1 VLVLVLDLP
10 IGNLLPDC
18 IFPEERKGAKDAK
31 IAKEISDHSRASC
44 RSRARRS
51 RPDRLR
57 AGSSDQGSFAA
68 FALLRVFAFF
78 RSGLTSRISALDID
92 RLSERR
98 RAEPAAA
105 AAPRRGFEG
114 MDVDVDD
121 RRRPLLQLVR
131 ELGVLGLLAI

>member
-1 VLVLVLDLP
+1 MHLS
-10 IGNLLPDC
+10 GGTQR
-18 IFPEERKGAKDAK
+18 RKGCKDRKGSFGPLAGIVQ
-31 IAKEISDHSRASC
+31 IASAAITP
-44 RSRARRS
+44 RSIA
-51 RPDRLR
+51 R

-78 RSGLTSRISALDID
+78 RSDLTSRISALDID

-98 RAEPAAA
+98 AEPVAAVEA
-105 AAPRRGFEG
+105 RLRGR
-114 MDVDVDD
+114 DVDVDD